1 MDFAFVVSEKIEAGL
16 DLVFNDLSVCFLV
29 MFFYKIAK
37 KRIGLF
43 VLLLMLASL
52 QDDML
57 KEIVLTLLIK

>member
-37 KRIGLF
+37 KTHRFICFAAYVGF
-43 VLLLMLASL
+43 F
-52 QDDML
+52 
-57 KEIVLTLLIK
+57 TR